1 MQLIVVQAIGILI
14 FVLGTVSLAITL
26 RRRGSSKIAENA
38 SRISHGL
45 FWFALVLPGVI
56 GLFHPGLKAYD
67 RLLGVPDLPLPTLW
81 FAAGILLLSV
91 GMLLMF
97 SSNRYLVK
105 KGRGA
110 ASFLLTQHLVTDGL
124 YGRTRNPMS
133 LGLYCAC
140 LGIGMM
146 AASLALTLAV
156 LLLVIPAH
164 ATNLKLF
171 EERELE
177 LRYGH
182 EYRDYQRQV
191 PFLILRAKDRDI

>member
-1 MQLIVVQAIGILI
+1 MQIIVVQAIGVVI
-14 FVLGTVSLAITL
+14 FVLGTLSLAIVL
-26 RRRGSSKIAENA
+26 RRHESAGVAEYA

-45 FWFALVLPGVI
+45 FWLALVLPGVI

-81 FAAGILLLSV
+81 FAAGILLLSL
-91 GMLLMF
+91 GSLLMF
-97 SSNRYLVK
+97 SSNRHLMK

-110 ASFLLTQHLVTDGL
+110 ASFLLTKHLVTDGL

-140 LGIGMM
+140 LGIAMI
-146 AASLALTLAV
+146 AASLALVLAV

-171 EERELE
+171 EERELA
-177 LRYGH
+177 LRYG
-182 EYRDYQRQV
+182 EDYRDYQGRV
-191 PFLILRAKDRDI
+191 PFLIPRSQDREI